1 MKSQTTIQSW
11 PVRKGCSTLK
21 GGDAHGG
28 EQTLGLI
35 SASTMKAVYLK
46 GISMPVQIQ
55 AVPIGYREARIN
67 LQEAANFKI
76 TQNQNRSQLRS

>member
-1 MKSQTTIQSW
+1 MKSQTMIQSW
-11 PVRKGCSTLK
+11 PVRMGSSNLR

-28 EQTLGLI
+28 KQTLGSI
-35 SASTMKAVYLK
+35 PASTMKAVYLK
-46 GISMPVQIQ
+46 GISMPEQIQ
-55 AVPIGYREARIN
+55 AVPIGHHEARGN